1 MNKIRMFL
9 IVMTVCAI
17 ATPLVAQEE
26 EKPPPM
32 VAKNHFVT
40 VNSGQALEF
49 EAAYK
54 GHLEWHANKNDTW
67 YWHTWQITNGQNLGQ
82 YIIRTGNHTWAD
94 FDEHA
99 EFSKEDSAHYL
110 ENVSGYVKK
119 LSSNMVVAVPD
130 ISKWPDDYGIP
141 TMVDC
146 QRLPDRYS
154 QYSQAFYHTIEKI
167 HKAIV
172 EKEIALHLLLVAS
185 SPVAVKDLARPGS
198 WYSHSRAGPSTVRA
212 GATGILEDGRGGL
225 RRLRNRPDPQND
237 GVQGHTST
245 RRTSWP
251 PIGWTSATTHQNN
264 RIPND

>member
-9 IVMTVCAI
+9 IVMTVCSIAI
-17 ATPLVAQEE
+17 PLVAQEE
-26 EKPPPM
+26 EKPASM
-32 VAKNHFVT
+32 VAKNHYVT
-40 VNSGQALEF
+40 VNSGQALAF

-67 YWHTWQITNGQNLGQ
+67 YWHTWQIANGQNIGQ

-119 LSSNMVVAVPD
+119 LSSTMVVAVPD

-141 TMVDC
+141 TMVDVNVF
-146 QRLPDRYS
+146 QINN
-154 QYSQAFYHTIEKI
+154 QYSQAFYHTMEKI

-172 EKEIALHLLLVAS
+172 EKEMPFTYSWSFVAS
-185 SPVAVKDLARPGS
+185 GSEGPGETWIMVFPFKSWAEYGASWEPAFWKMVEEVYGDYETDLIRKTMNKAIVHQENFMAA
-198 WYSHSRAGPSTVRA
+198 YRADLSY
-212 GATGILEDGRGGL
+212 
-225 RRLRNRPDPQND
+225 N
-237 GVQGHTST
+237 
-245 RRTSWP
+245 P
-251 PIGWTSATTHQNN
+251 PE
-264 RIPND
+264 

>member
-17 ATPLVAQEE
+17 AIPLVAQEE
-26 EKPPPM
+26 EKPAPM
-32 VAKNHFVT
+32 VAKNHYVT

-67 YWHTWQITNGQNLGQ
+67 YWHTWQIANGQNLGQ

-119 LSSNMVVAVPD
+119 LSSTMVVAVPD

-141 TMVDC
+141 TMVDVNVF
-146 QRLPDRYS
+146 QVSS
-154 QYSQAFYHTIEKI
+154 QYSQAFYNAMEKI

-172 EKEIALHLLLVAS
+172 EKEMPFTYSWSFVANGGEGPGETWIMVFPFKS
-185 SPVAVKDLARPGS
+185 WTEYGASWEPNFWKMVEEVYGDYETDLIRKTMNKAIVHQENFMAA
-198 WYSHSRAGPSTVRA
+198 YRADLSY
-212 GATGILEDGRGGL
+212 
-225 RRLRNRPDPQND
+225 N
-237 GVQGHTST
+237 
-245 RRTSWP
+245 P
-251 PIGWTSATTHQNN
+251 PE
-264 RIPND
+264 